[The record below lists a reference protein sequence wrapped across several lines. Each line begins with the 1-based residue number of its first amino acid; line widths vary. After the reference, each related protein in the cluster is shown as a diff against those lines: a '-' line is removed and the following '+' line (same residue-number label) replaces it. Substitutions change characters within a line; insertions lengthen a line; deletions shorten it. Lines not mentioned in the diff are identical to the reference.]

1 MKSWSGSYSGADL
14 TALWPHVTDKEA
26 RYRLQ
31 DKFCAFVEW
40 AFGAGGIASL
50 RAIVVG
56 DFSINCEDQLTR
68 FSICRNEDGIFTF
81 LDGRD
86 GRRDRA
92 LDGYQDFLAS
102 CR

>member
-1 MKSWSGSYSGADL
+1 MKRWSGSYSGADL
-14 TALWPHVTDKEA
+14 RALWPHVTVKCA
-26 RYRLQ
+26 RYELQ
-31 DKFCAFVEW
+31 DRFCAFVEW

-50 RAIVVG
+50 RVIVVG
-56 DFSINCEDQLTR
+56 DFSIKCDDKRSR

-86 GRRDRA
+86 GRRDQA
-92 LDGYQDFLAS
+92 LDEYQDFLAS

>member
-1 MKSWSGSYSGADL
+1 MERWSGSYSGADL
-14 TALWPHVTDKEA
+14 RALWPQVTDEYA

-31 DKFCAFVEW
+31 DEFCAFVEW

-56 DFSINCEDQLTR
+56 DFSIKCDDELTR

-92 LDGYQDFLAS
+92 LDDYQDFLAS